1 MLVLNDFLN
10 SLYDFLLF
18 DREVMDNLISTIIYV
33 IYLYICV
40 KNGANWITMLI
51 GYLVIS
57 TVLEFLSISSYLN
70 ILSLLDSFVK
80 SIMGTVEPYFKE
92 ILDAIGGIFRNIFP
106 WW

>member
-1 MLVLNDFLN
+1 MLVLDDFLN

-18 DREVMDNLISTIIYV
+18 DRVVMDNLISTIIYL
-33 IYLYICV
+33 IYIYICV
-40 KNGANWITMLI
+40 KNGTNWITMLI

-70 ILSLLDSFVK
+70 ILSLLDMFVK
-80 SIMGTVEPYFKE
+80 SIMDTVEPYFKE
-92 ILDAIGGIFRNIFP
+92 ILDAIGGIFRDIFP